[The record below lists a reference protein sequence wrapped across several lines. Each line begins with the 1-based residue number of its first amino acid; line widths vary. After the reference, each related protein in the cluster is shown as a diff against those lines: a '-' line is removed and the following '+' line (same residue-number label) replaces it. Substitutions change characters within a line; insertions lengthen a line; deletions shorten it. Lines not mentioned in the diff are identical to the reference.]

1 MVLVLSSCGVLLQP
15 GEPTKKYTLDVLGDK
30 KESEIGRRSHQLVVE
45 LPMIYPPLDNTRI
58 ALKPQAQVID
68 YYADVEWADR
78 LNALIQE
85 SVIYSLQNK
94 RIFKG
99 VSRPAEV
106 FKADYALK
114 VEVRKFYTTSSY
126 TAEVDYMVHL
136 IRLPERQIIVSQ
148 QFSSAQPILEN
159 SMDAIVAA
167 LNKAHLET
175 SKALIEWVLQ
185 QVY

>member
-1 MVLVLSSCGVLLQP
+1 
-15 GEPTKKYTLDVLGDK
+15 
-30 KESEIGRRSHQLVVE
+30 
-45 LPMIYPPLDNTRI
+45 
-58 ALKPQAQVID
+58 
-68 YYADVEWADR
+68 
-78 LNALIQE
+78 
-85 SVIYSLQNK
+85 
-94 RIFKG
+94 
-99 VSRPAEV
+99 
-106 FKADYALK
+106 
-114 VEVRKFYTTSSY
+114 
-126 TAEVDYMVHL
+126 MVHL